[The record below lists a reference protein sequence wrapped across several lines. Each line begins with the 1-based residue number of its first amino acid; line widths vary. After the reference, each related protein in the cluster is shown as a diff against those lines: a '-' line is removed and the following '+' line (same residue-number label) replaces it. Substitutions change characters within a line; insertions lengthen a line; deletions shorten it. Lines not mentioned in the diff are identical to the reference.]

1 MARYTGPKTKISR
14 RFGEPILGNGKWLE
28 ILVFGPVYLAIV
40 FIHFDF
46 FCNGATI
53 GKKS

>member
-1 MARYTGPKTKISR
+1 LLFLSSHFPLPKIGSPNLR
-14 RFGEPILGNGKWLE
+14 E
-28 ILVFGPVYLAIV
+28 ILVFGPVYRAIV

-46 FCNGATI
+46 FCNGASI